1 MRLIGLE
8 RLWTRVC
15 FALRS
20 AMFQTGPAQPL
31 RVPVFSGLGQLDPE
45 SIMGFGQGWLVANLM
60 AYDKWTFADGNCP
73 MNWRQGLKHDA
84 AGVMELVRETC
95 LWVSGATV
103 PAKTSTSSRIS
114 SIRFSKELIWQ
125 VRAAH
130 AGARASSSHA
140 GSPGRRYRAAGRAGP
155 RLWGYL
161 QSKTRDFLEPQI
173 IDLSRPTCICF
184 SVLVP
189 IVLPRYKVAISGLHK
204 VPKFR
209 AIGPVHG
216 RPVMLDDTC
225 YFLPCSTALEAA
237 VLTAL
242 CNDPITLGFIAS
254 ISFRDAKS
262 PITKKLLQRLDFLAI
277 LDRADRRS
285 LVARAQSVLSLEI
298 ATKPAEAIADVVERL
313 EEQFRRVAK

>member
-1 MRLIGLE
+1 M
-8 RLWTRVC
+8 
-15 FALRS
+15 
-20 AMFQTGPAQPL
+20 
-31 RVPVFSGLGQLDPE
+31 
-45 SIMGFGQGWLVANLM
+45 
-60 AYDKWTFADGNCP
+60 
-73 MNWRQGLKHDA
+73 
-84 AGVMELVRETC
+84 
-95 LWVSGATV
+95 
-103 PAKTSTSSRIS
+103 
-114 SIRFSKELIWQ
+114 
-125 VRAAH
+125 
-130 AGARASSSHA
+130 
-140 GSPGRRYRAAGRAGP
+140 
-155 RLWGYL
+155 
-161 QSKTRDFLEPQI
+161 
-173 IDLSRPTCICF
+173 
-184 SVLVP
+184 
-189 IVLPRYKVAISGLHK
+189 AISGLHK

-254 ISFRDAKS
+254 ISFRDAKR